1 MFKLCLRK
9 EGVFLLHL
17 NSKTTISTKMSAAN
31 HLEQI
36 RSQSQYPTYRTVT
49 GVAVVLGYIAG
60 VIMGIIGALGLVNG
74 LSDSRDDAVY
84 LGIVL
89 LIAAAVVIFVIVPFY
104 KEVSLMAV
112 DLVDSTLETNSRS

>member
-1 MFKLCLRK
+1 
-9 EGVFLLHL
+9 
-17 NSKTTISTKMSAAN
+17 MSAAN

-60 VIMGIIGALGLVNG
+60 VIMGIFGALYLVNG

-89 LIAAAVVIFVIVPFY
+89 LIAAVVVIFVVVPFY

>member
-1 MFKLCLRK
+1 
-9 EGVFLLHL
+9 
-17 NSKTTISTKMSAAN
+17 MSAEN

-84 LGIVL
+84 LGIGL
-89 LIAAAVVIFVIVPFY
+89 LIAAAFVIFVVVPFY

>member
-1 MFKLCLRK
+1 
-9 EGVFLLHL
+9 
-17 NSKTTISTKMSAAN
+17 MSAAN

>member
-1 MFKLCLRK
+1 
-9 EGVFLLHL
+9 
-17 NSKTTISTKMSAAN
+17 
-31 HLEQI
+31 
-36 RSQSQYPTYRTVT
+36 
-49 GVAVVLGYIAG
+49 
-60 VIMGIIGALGLVNG
+60 MGIIGALGLVNG

-89 LIAAAVVIFVIVPFY
+89 LIAAVVVIFVVVPFY

>member
-1 MFKLCLRK
+1 
-9 EGVFLLHL
+9 
-17 NSKTTISTKMSAAN
+17 MSAAN

-36 RSQSQYPTYRTVT
+36 RSQSQYPAYRAVT